1 MSDDGSEPNETG
13 PERTNLI
20 NHCRMEN
27 KRESDQESQKTD
39 TPIHLRKK
47 RSCFMEQDETDT
59 SEHLSS
65 QNNLSEDRHT
75 QKRARVPYI
84 PMLPTLTTNETVC
97 DFDDDMVFAP
107 VTEPLKYTL
116 PMAFFESSL
125 MNAGQTEKLAY
136 ESQTS
141 YDSIESYDSF
151 DEAAAYDKHSL
162 TFMDE
167 DEDDFYNFG
176 GPPPTPVTD
185 SDSSYHSILGG
196 SQQGFPV
203 GLFMESSLFSDE
215 PKPVRA
221 LEELLE

>member
-1 MSDDGSEPNETG
+1 MITDSTSNSDTDSETAMNY
-13 PERTNLI
+13 PEIGKKVSSKDQEATVGHLTNLI

-97 DFDDDMVFAP
+97 DFEFPHETKHAQNPHRYSGQFA
-107 VTEPLKYTL
+107 
-116 PMAFFESSL
+116 F
-125 MNAGQTEKLAY
+125 
-136 ESQTS
+136 
-141 YDSIESYDSF
+141 SI
-151 DEAAAYDKHSL
+151 
-162 TFMDE
+162 
-167 DEDDFYNFG
+167 
-176 GPPPTPVTD
+176 
-185 SDSSYHSILGG
+185 
-196 SQQGFPV
+196 
-203 GLFMESSLFSDE
+203 
-215 PKPVRA
+215 
-221 LEELLE
+221 